1 MSTKNAKGKDDD
13 DTTIIQPD
21 LDVPVDTDKIYNSNV
36 NPDVTNP
43 IKNNPTA
50 KQGPIKKIK
59 DNVNFTENIKKTVN
73 SGSKFFSMPGLKEK
87 VITDNDLI
95 VQGLEKFA
103 EEKSNDAN
111 IDKDLNGLLTDDK
124 KSLNSLN
131 IFYSK
136 VKEIEGITA
145 LVNIINDN
153 ILELRKIIDNLY
165 TLAASEEKN
174 KKEEL
179 LKLRSEAKQII
190 NNIIMVTDK
199 VSRKAT
205 TDMNT
210 LKTAVDKANTN
221 TKIDEEADDYNLYEK
236 NESRPELFKKRK
248 SEGKKLE
255 VVTKKEKKEGG
266 NPYKTAKK
274 QFGNLMSYIP
284 GMPQRKTQK
293 KHRKDH
299 NRKNRRH

>member
-1 MSTKNAKGKDDD
+1 MSTKNTNVKDDNN
-13 DTTIIQPD
+13 TTITEPD
-21 LDVPVDTDKIYNSNV
+21 LDVPVNTDNIYNSNQKKKSQT
-36 NPDVTNP
+36 TNP
-43 IKNNPTA
+43 LIEKV
-50 KQGPIKKIK
+50 KE
-59 DNVNFTENIKKTVN
+59 NVNT
-73 SGSKFFSMPGLKEK
+73 GRKFFSMTGIKEK
-87 VITDNDLI
+87 VITDGDLI
-95 VQGLEKFA
+95 VQGLEEFA
-103 EEKSNDAN
+103 EEKSNDAK
-111 IDKDLNGLLTDDK
+111 IDSALNNLLTSDK
-124 KSLNSLN
+124 KGLNSLTT
-131 IFYSK
+131 FYSK

-153 ILELRKIIDNLY
+153 ISELRKIIDNLY

-199 VSRKAT
+199 VSRQAT
-205 TDMNT
+205 TDMDT
-210 LKTAVDKANTN
+210 LKTAVGKANKNTN
-221 TKIDEEADDYNLYEK
+221 IDEEADDYNLYEK

-248 SEGKKLE
+248 SQGKKLE
-255 VVTKKEKKEGG
+255 VVNAKEKQDGG

-293 KHRKDH
+293 KHRKH
-299 NRKNRRH
+299 RRH